1 MNSSMNALEGRLDTL
16 KKKRKPPLPV
26 YDVTFADG
34 KKARLDALGLYLAMA
49 QQDAGRGPPIKS
61 AIRTKKGEISLTGT
75 AWDELPT

>member
-1 MNSSMNALEGRLDTL
+1 MNNSMTALEGRLDTL

-26 YDVTFADG
+26 FDVTFTNG

-49 QQDAGRGPPIKS
+49 QQDAGRGPPIRS
-61 AIRTKKGEISLTGT
+61 AIRIKKGELSLTGT